1 MARLSYLLLS
11 AFVVLGANAASSVLD
26 LIPDNFDDIVLKSG
40 KPALV
45 EFFAPWCG
53 HCKKLAPIYEEL
65 ATNFDFAKDK
75 VSIAKVD
82 ADAEKEL
89 GRKFGV
95 QGFPTLKWFDGKSDT
110 PTDYQGGRDL
120 ESLSSF
126 VSEKTGLK
134 VKAKKAAPSAVEMLT
149 DRSFKT
155 EIGGDKDVL
164 VAFTAPWCGRM
175 LKPSLNRVNLD
186 IADLFADCKSLA
198 PIWEQVATDYASEP
212 NVLIAKVDA
221 EAENSK
227 ATAQDQGVKSYPT
240 IKFFPKGSTHPE
252 PYEGGRTEQ
261 DILSFMNDKAGV
273 HRTIGGKLNEIAG
286 TIPSMDT
293 IISRLTGGE
302 SIGSL
307 SEQITNTAK
316 ASKDKYA
323 EYYVKVS
330 DKLSKNAGYAEKELA
345 RLQGLIKKGG
355 LAPEKMD
362 DLTSRSNILRRFKGQ
377 EPVAKGEL

>member
-1 MARLSYLLLS
+1 MARLVYLLLAS
-11 AFVVLGANAASSVLD
+11 FAVLGAHAASSVLD
-26 LIPDNFDDIVLKSG
+26 LIPNNFDDIVLKSG

-53 HCKKLAPIYEEL
+53 HCKKLAPVYEEL
-65 ATNFDFAKDK
+65 ATNFEFAKDK

-89 GRKFGV
+89 GRRFGV

-126 VSEKTGLK
+126 ISEKTGLK
-134 VKAKKAAPSAVEMLT
+134 IKTKKAAASAVEMLT
-149 DRSFKT
+149 DRSFKA
-155 EIGGDKDVL
+155 EIGGDKDIL

-175 LKPSLNRVNLD
+175 LKPFLDHFYSDVANLV
-186 IADLFADCKSLA
+186 ADCKSLA
-198 PIWEQVATDYASEP
+198 PVWEQVAADYASEP
-212 NVLIAKVDA
+212 NILIAKVDA

-240 IKFFPKGSTHPE
+240 IKYFPKGSTNPE

-261 DILSFMNDKAGV
+261 DILSFMNGKAGV
-273 HRTIGGKLNEIAG
+273 HRTIGGKLDEIAG
-286 TIPSMDT
+286 TIPSLDT
-293 IISRLTGGE
+293 IVGRLAGGE
-302 SIGSL
+302 SIASL
-307 SEQITNTAK
+307 SQQIAIAAK

-323 EYYVKVS
+323 EYYIKVS
-330 DKLSKNAGYAEKELA
+330 DKLSKNAGYTEKELA

-355 LAPEKMD
+355 LAPEKID

-377 EPVAKGEL
+377 EPVAKEEL

>member
-1 MARLSYLLLS
+1 MARLIYLLLAS
-11 AFVVLGANAASSVLD
+11 FAVLGAHAASSVLD
-26 LIPDNFDDIVLKSG
+26 LIPNNFDDIVLKSG

-53 HCKKLAPIYEEL
+53 HCKKLAPVYEEL
-65 ATNFDFAKDK
+65 ATNFEFAKDK

-89 GRKFGV
+89 GRRFGV

-126 VSEKTGLK
+126 ISEKTGLK
-134 VKAKKAAPSAVEMLT
+134 IKTKKAAASAVEMLT
-149 DRSFKT
+149 DRSFKA

-175 LKPSLNRVNLD
+175 LKPFLDHFYSDVANLV
-186 IADLFADCKSLA
+186 ADCKSLA
-198 PIWEQVATDYASEP
+198 PVWEQVAADYASEP
-212 NVLIAKVDA
+212 NILIAKVDA

-240 IKFFPKGSTHPE
+240 IKYFPKGSTNPE

-261 DILSFMNDKAGV
+261 DILSFMNEKAGV
-273 HRTIGGKLNEIAG
+273 HRTIGGKLDEIAG
-286 TIPSMDT
+286 TIPSLDT
-293 IISRLTGGE
+293 IVGRLAGGE
-302 SIGSL
+302 SIASL
-307 SEQITNTAK
+307 SQQIVIAAK

-323 EYYVKVS
+323 EYYIKVS
-330 DKLSKNAGYAEKELA
+330 DKLSKNAGYTEKELA

-355 LAPEKMD
+355 LAPEKID

-377 EPVAKGEL
+377 EPVAKEEL